1 MKCATLG
8 VEHSAFR
15 QSVRRGVYSLSMSE
29 ATDEALALRVQGGDT
44 EAFGALLTRYEAKLL
59 RYARK
64 FFFTP
69 DDAQDL
75 VQDIFLKAYENIQSF
90 DASRRF
96 SPWIYRVAHN
106 EFVNELKKKQS
117 RKTFFTIDFDTMF
130 PHLTAAETADSLAVE
145 RDTKQILEKYLDKLE
160 VKYKEPML
168 LYYVEEMDYK
178 EIAEI
183 LHIPVSTVGVRLN
196 RARTMLQT
204 LAAKN
209 PL

>member
-1 MKCATLG
+1 MPD
-8 VEHSAFR
+8 V
-15 QSVRRGVYSLSMSE
+15 
-29 ATDEALALRVQGGDT
+29 TDETLALQVQKGGT
-44 EAFGALLTRYEAKLL
+44 EAFGEIVQRFEPKLL

-64 FFFTP
+64 YFFSP
-69 DDAQDL
+69 EDAQDL

-90 DASRRF
+90 DVSRRF

-106 EFVNELKKKQS
+106 EFVNELRKKQS

-130 PHLTAAETADSLAVE
+130 PHLTAAETADSAALG
-145 RDTKQILEKYLDKLE
+145 RDTKEILEKYLDKLE

-196 RARTMLQT
+196 RARTMLQR
-204 LAAKN
+204 LAAQT
-209 PL
+209 PQL

>member
-1 MKCATLG
+1 MPD
-8 VEHSAFR
+8 V
-15 QSVRRGVYSLSMSE
+15 
-29 ATDEALALRVQGGDT
+29 TDEALALQVQGGDT
-44 EAFGALLTRYEAKLL
+44 QAFGEIVKRYEAKLL

-64 FFFTP
+64 YFFSSE
-69 DDAQDL
+69 DAQDL

-96 SPWIYRVAHN
+96 SPWVYRVAHN
-106 EFVNELKKKQS
+106 EFVNELKKKQT
-117 RKTFFTIDFDTMF
+117 RKPFFSIDFDTMF
-130 PHLTAAETADSLAVE
+130 PHLAAAETADSMTLA
-145 RDTKQILEKYLDKLE
+145 RDTKEILEKYLDKLD

-196 RARTMLQT
+196 RARTQLQAF
-204 LAAKN
+204 AAQN